1 MERMTFLL
9 FDAVLVVAMLAAVV
23 YLIFFIR
30 QNSGLRHVAR
40 MLMMVSGVLQLLYIF
55 ARFSRLGSVPLTNPH
70 EAVVF
75 FACAATWAY
84 LTFRWR
90 YKVKNFGAFVS
101 VLVVLLLLLAASF
114 STAFAPPP
122 PILNSMWLPVHAGL
136 SLAAYSFFLLA
147 FCGGLMYLLQEREL
161 KGKRFGYFFS
171 RLPSLDAL
179 DQLNSHCLAIGFV
192 LLTMGIVSGSLWLW
206 QAYGV
211 HWRWGEKEVSSA
223 LIWLVYL
230 VQLHQ
235 RFTVGWRGK
244 RAAMMAVIGFAVV
257 ILTFMLVVTPSGGAG
272 IHGN

>member
-1 MERMTFLL
+1 MERMTGAL
-9 FDAVLVVAMLAAVV
+9 FDAVLAVAVVTAVV

-55 ARFSRLGSVPLTNPH
+55 ARFFRMGAIPLTNPH

-101 VLVVLLLLLAASF
+101 ILVALLLVLAASF
-114 STAFAPPP
+114 STAFSPAPA
-122 PILNSMWLPVHAGL
+122 ILKSLWLPVHAGL
-136 SLAAYSFFLLA
+136 SLAAYSFFSLA

-161 KGKRFGYFFS
+161 KSKRFGYFFS

-206 QAYGV
+206 QVHGV
-211 HWRWGEKEVSSA
+211 YWRWGEKEVSS
-223 LIWLVYL
+223 LVIWLVYL

-244 RAAMMAVIGFAVV
+244 RAAVMAVIGFVV
-257 ILTFMLVVTPSGGAG
+257 IVLTLMLVVAPPGGAG

>member
-1 MERMTFLL
+1 MERMIWAL
-9 FDAVLVVAMLAAVV
+9 FDAVLAVAVLTAVV

-55 ARFSRLGSVPLTNPH
+55 TRFFRLGATPLTNPH

-101 VLVVLLLLLAASF
+101 ILVALLLALAASF
-114 STAFAPPP
+114 STAFSPSPA
-122 PILNSMWLPVHAGL
+122 ILKSLWLPVHAGL
-136 SLAAYSFFLLA
+136 SLTAYSFFSLA

-161 KGKRFGYFFS
+161 KSKHFGYFFS

-179 DQLNSHCLAIGFV
+179 DQLNSHCLAIGFIF
-192 LLTMGIVSGSLWLW
+192 LTMGIVSGSLWLW
-206 QAYGV
+206 QVYGLY
-211 HWRWGEKEVSSA
+211 WRWDEKEVASA
-223 LIWLVYL
+223 VIWLVYL
-230 VQLHQ
+230 AQLHQ
-235 RFTVGWRGK
+235 RFTIGWRGK
-244 RAAMMAVIGFAVV
+244 RAALMAVIGFVV
-257 ILTFMLVVTPSGGAG
+257 IVLTLMLVLTPRGGAG
-272 IHGN
+272 LRGN

>member
-1 MERMTFLL
+1 MERMTCLL
-9 FDAVLVVAMLAAVV
+9 FDAVLAVATLTAVV

-40 MLMMVSGVLQLLYIF
+40 MLMMLSGVLQLLYIF
-55 ARFSRLGSVPLTNPH
+55 ARFSRLGVIPLTSPH

-84 LTFRWR
+84 LTLRWR

-101 VLVVLLLLLAASF
+101 LLVALLLALAASF
-114 STAFAPPP
+114 STVFTPPSALLKSP
-122 PILNSMWLPVHAGL
+122 WLPVHAGL

-206 QAYGV
+206 QVYGV
-211 HWRWGEKEVSSA
+211 YWRWGEKEVSSTV
-223 LIWLVYL
+223 IWLVYL
-230 VQLHQ
+230 LQLHQ

-244 RAAMMAVIGFAVV
+244 RAAMMAVIGFVV
-257 ILTFMLVVTPSGGAG
+257 IALTFMLVVTPRGAG